1 MKVEDILGFQEFGLV
16 TVEIEDLLSDAVI
29 LMAQKDI
36 GSVVVVN
43 DHEELTGMLTFREV
57 LKILA
62 KRQLENRE
70 GETPTMSKISVK
82 EVMNSNPTQT
92 NPEMDIDD
100 LRRLM
105 NECGERYLPCVE
117 NKKVLGVVSFHDVA
131 RAMLKAQNFENKL
144 LKAYIQDWPGGENSE
159 EK

>member
-16 TVEIEDLLSDAVI
+16 TVKIEDRLSDAVI

-62 KRQLENRE
+62 KRQVENRE
-70 GETPTMSKISVK
+70 GETPTMSKILVK

-100 LRRLM
+100 LRSLM

-117 NKKVLGVVSFHDVA
+117 KNKVLGVVSFHDVA

-144 LKAYIQDWPGGENSE
+144 LKAYIQDWPGGQNSE